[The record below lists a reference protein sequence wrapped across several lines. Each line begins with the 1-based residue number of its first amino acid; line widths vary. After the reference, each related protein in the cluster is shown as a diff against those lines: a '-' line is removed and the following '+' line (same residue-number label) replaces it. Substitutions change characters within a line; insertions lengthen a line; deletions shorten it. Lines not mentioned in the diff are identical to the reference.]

1 MGARGS
7 MERDLHTYT
16 IQDTID
22 EIAPQYRE
30 EYGVLIGCII
40 RTSRLTETE
49 LSAVNKMYAR
59 RIKREMSPLCKI
71 NCFLATLRQS
81 GVRPDQYW
89 AYLLPPEPE

>member
-7 MERDLHTYT
+7 MQHDFYT

-22 EIAPQYRE
+22 EIAPRYRE
-30 EYGVLIGCII
+30 QYEALIWCII
-40 RTSRLTETE
+40 HTARLTETE
-49 LSAVNKMYAR
+49 MSAVNKMYAR

-81 GVRPDQYW
+81 DLRPEQYW
-89 AYLLPPEPE
+89 AYLLPPAPE